1 MPSFKEETSSKIAQ
15 SSEQQQDNSHTIKQL
30 MDKIKELE
38 QQVK

>member
-1 MPSFKEETSSKIAQ
+1 MPSFKDETSSKIGQ
-15 SSEQQQDNSHTIKQL
+15 SSEQQQDNSDIIKQL